1 MLQIKFMSA
10 YSEIALRWMPMNTF
24 YDVVRQQAN
33 IWANMWTNKFTQI
46 YFAIWLCYAR
56 MN

>member
-10 YSEIALRWMPMNTF
+10 YSEIALRWIPVNTF
-24 YDVVRQQAN
+24 YDAVRQQAN
-33 IWANMWTNKFTQI
+33 IWANMWTYKFTQI
-46 YFAIWLCYAR
+46 YFAIWFCYAR